1 MIHTGLNTMGIPY
14 IVNDNF
20 IRNLPQTSDTA
31 NSLLKSGWSP
41 RDIYVNQDSCS
52 LKVQA
57 FRCSI
62 RTEYDFNFS

>member
-1 MIHTGLNTMGIPY
+1 MGIPY

-20 IRNLPQTSDTA
+20 IRDLAQTGNTA

-41 RDIYVNQDSCS
+41 GNINVNQNSCS

-57 FRCSI
+57 F
-62 RTEYDFNFS
+62 